1 MTTAFALPAA
11 LRASAPGRDTL
22 RAQLTQRLAARHT
35 GRSNGIKAELLAL
48 ALGVHERTLR
58 DLISSARD
66 DGVAIVGTP
75 ETGYYIAVTA
85 DELEECC
92 RFLRARAMHSLQIEA
107 RLRKIALPDLLGQ
120 LRVRT

>member
-11 LRASAPGRDTL
+11 LRASTPGRDTL
-22 RAQLTQRLAARHT
+22 RAQLTQR
-35 GRSNGIKAELLAL
+35 
-48 ALGVHERTLR
+48 LGVHERTLR

-75 ETGYYIAVTA
+75 ETGYYIAVTS